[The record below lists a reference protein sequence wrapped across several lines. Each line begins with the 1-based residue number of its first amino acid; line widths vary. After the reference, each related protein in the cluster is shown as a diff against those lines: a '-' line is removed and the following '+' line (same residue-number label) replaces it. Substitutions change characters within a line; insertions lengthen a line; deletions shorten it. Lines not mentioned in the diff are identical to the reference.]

1 MNDTD
6 REDAWARRTD
16 GFLQKIASR
25 CQSLNTIA
33 VTLVL
38 ILLTQLPGCWIAV
51 QKLIECSELQKNLY
65 GVTVCY

>member
-1 MNDTD
+1 MAAYD
-6 REDAWARRTD
+6 
-16 GFLQKIASR
+16 LASR
-25 CQSLNTIA
+25 SPSAPFDGEESGPACTIA